1 MGLARLVAEAVRALL
16 RILNGERAAVSG
28 LGAGSRAGWIAS
40 FVVPGVLLVP
50 IYAWMVLRRHA
61 DAGLVDAGAGVF
73 AAEALGYLVGWTAF
87 PVISHFICTKIG
99 KAEDWF
105 GYVASYNWAN
115 ILQMAFYVPAAAL
128 GSVDAMPAL
137 PLFLVGV
144 VAVVAAIA
152 IHFRLARVVLGIE
165 PLPAL
170 MLVAVDLATGQ
181 TIARVV
187 DKLNG
192 L

>member
-16 RILNGERAAVSG
+16 RILNGERAAVAG
-28 LGAGSRAGWIAS
+28 LGAGSRAGLIAS

-61 DAGLVDAGAGVF
+61 DVGLVDAGAGVF

-87 PVISHFICTKIG
+87 PVISQFICMKIG

-105 GYVASYNWAN
+105 GYIAAYNWAN
-115 ILQMAFYVPAAAL
+115 ILQMAFYVPAASL
-128 GSVDAMPAL
+128 GSVDAMPPL

-187 DKLNG
+187 DRLNG

>member
-1 MGLARLVAEAVRALL
+1 MGLARLVAAALGALL
-16 RILNGERAAVSG
+16 RILGGDRASVAG

-40 FVVPGVLLVP
+40 FLIPGALLVP
-50 IYAWMVLRRHA
+50 VYAWMVLRRHA
-61 DAGLVDAGAGVF
+61 DAGLADAGAGVF
-73 AAEALGYLVGWTAF
+73 AVETLGYLVGWTAF

-99 KAEDWF
+99 KAEGWF
-105 GYVASYNWAN
+105 GYIAAYNWAN
-115 ILQMAFYVPAAAL
+115 ILQMAFYVPAATL
-128 GSVDAMPAL
+128 GAVDAMPAL

-170 MLVAVDLATGQ
+170 MLVAVDLAAGQ

>member
-16 RILNGERAAVSG
+16 RILNGERAAVAG

-61 DAGLVDAGAGVF
+61 DAGLVDAGADVL
-73 AAEALGYLVGWTAF
+73 AAEAIGYLVGWTAF
-87 PVISHFICTKIG
+87 PVISHFICMKIG

-105 GYVASYNWAN
+105 GYIAAYNWAN
-115 ILQMAFYVPAAAL
+115 ILQMAFYVPAASL
-128 GSVDAMPAL
+128 GSVDAMPPL

-187 DKLNG
+187 DRLNG